1 MPEATNIQY
10 SMYCPYAK
18 IQWKGQ
24 HLKIVCY
31 YKSFFILTF
40 TKNVAWVLFILAFQI
55 KSVCIWCVSMEFAW
69 KHLLDYISTC
79 MLQLQTKFA
88 GDVYFFLPST

>member
-1 MPEATNIQY
+1 MPKSNEKGNISKLSAIINRFLFLPLQ
-10 SMYCPYAK
+10 
-18 IQWKGQ
+18 
-24 HLKIVCY
+24 
-31 YKSFFILTF
+31 
-40 TKNVAWVLFILAFQI
+40 KNVTWVLFILAFQI